1 MSNIKIQPAKAL
13 DFIAIAA
20 LDRIAWK
27 EGIDSEF
34 IPDGEHA
41 WRVWTEHALTFIARD
56 TNADIIGVV
65 LAFPTLRQGYC
76 LHKIMVVKKHRGQ
89 GIGAKLLT
97 ALLATIDSEN
107 ASCFL
112 TVSPANRDALK
123 LYRQRG
129 FTQEKFYIGYYRATE
144 DRFLLTRPRNERNP
158 R

>member
-144 DRFLLTRPRNERNP
+144 DRFLLTRPRNERDP

>member
-65 LAFPTLRQGYC
+65 LAFPTIRQGYC

-97 ALLATIDSEN
+97 ALLAAIDSEN

>member
-1 MSNIKIQPAKAL
+1 MSHIKIQPANAL

-27 EGIDSEF
+27 EGPESEF
-34 IPDGEHA
+34 IPDGEHV

-56 TNADIIGVV
+56 NYGDLIGVV
-65 LAFPTLRQGYC
+65 LAFSTVRHGYC
-76 LHKIMVVKKHRGQ
+76 LHKIMVVKKHRNQ
-89 GIGAKLLT
+89 GICAKLLT
-97 ALLATIDSEN
+97 ALLAAIDSEN

-112 TVSPANRDALK
+112 TVSPANHDALK

-129 FTQEKFYIGYYRATE
+129 FTQEEFHVGYYRATE
-144 DRFLLTRPRNERNP
+144 DRFLLTRPRSERNS

>member
-13 DFIAIAA
+13 DFIAIAV

-65 LAFPTLRQGYC
+65 LAFPTIRQGYC

>member
-97 ALLATIDSEN
+97 ALLALIDSEN

-129 FTQEKFYIGYYRATE
+129 FTQEEFHIGYYRATE

>member
-65 LAFPTLRQGYC
+65 LAFPTIGQGYC

-144 DRFLLTRPRNERNP
+144 DRFLLTRPRNERNS